1 MSQSIAIGMVGYKFM
16 GKAHSNA
23 YRQISQF
30 FDLPLKP
37 RLKTI
42 CGREKAKVET
52 MASRW
57 GWENAVTDWRAIVD
71 DPEIRVVDIC
81 SPNNTHHDIA
91 IAAFEAGKIVACEKP
106 LAMNGREP
114 EPIATDAPQRRQSK

>member
-1 MSQSIAIGMVGYKFM
+1 MSQSIAIGMIGYKFM

-42 CGREKAKVET
+42 SGRDKP
-52 MASRW
+52 MGHSYQASPTPYNLPHSDR
-57 GWENAVTDWRAIVD
+57 T
-71 DPEIRVVDIC
+71 
-81 SPNNTHHDIA
+81 
-91 IAAFEAGKIVACEKP
+91 AFG
-106 LAMNGREP
+106 G
-114 EPIATDAPQRRQSK
+114 